1 MRIVLAAGFAAI
13 SIASLAAC
21 NKAGP
26 TASDASSAGSVGP
39 AVSGPL
45 TADQVPHRRPGLWR
59 QTVAMDGAPVG
70 SGFTQLCVDANSE
83 AKMSLAAQ
91 NVPSAHCD
99 APQFTR
105 NLDGSLTFAGGC
117 DMGANGKLQST
128 GTIRGDFNSA
138 YTATISTTT
147 SGSPLAAVNGAHNMV
162 ITATWTGPCAP
173 GQVGGDMILTNGM
186 KINVLRP
193 AAAAPS
199 GGN

>member
-1 MRIVLAAGFAAI
+1 MRIALVAGLAAV

-26 TASDASSAGSVGP
+26 TSAGSVAP

-45 TADQVPHRRPGLWR
+45 TADQIPHRKPGLWK
-59 QTVAMDGAPVG
+59 QTVSMEGAPVG

-91 NVPSAHCD
+91 SVPGAHCN

-105 NLDGSLTFAGGC
+105 NLDGSLTFTGGC

-128 GTIRGDFNSA
+128 GTIKGDFNSG
-138 YTATISTTT
+138 YTATVSTTT
-147 SGSPLAAVNGAHNMV
+147 SGSPLAAVNGARTMV

-186 KINVLRP
+186 KVNVLRA